1 MYLSESYSN
10 KKAYFNAVLDCRF
23 SDQGPSSSG
32 GAQVLNLTGTTQ
44 SFVVS
49 DLVNAVIYLLFVD
62 GISYAYVQ
70 TFSNPVLKEFT
81 FDASTGTIT
90 LSIAP
95 SGPLP
100 VTIFY
105 TSPGTESLP
114 TVEPVT
120 LAEVK
125 AYAKIDTGT
134 DDDSIITDLITAARE
149 QCEDFTGISIVNRTV
164 TAVLN
169 NGCGGIYLPY
179 CPFINLFSILDDDG
193 NVISTDDYKLSG
205 ILFPQ
210 LIYPHCKVTVMYT
223 AGYGLPP
230 QRIKTAILQ
239 QTFYLYENRGE
250 SAVISRSGIVA
261 ELTLSPQ
268 AKATLQRFRR
278 VG

>member
-1 MYLSESYSN
+1 MYLSESYNN
-10 KKAYFNAVLDCRF
+10 KKVHFNAVLDCRF
-23 SDQGPSSSG
+23 SDQGPSLSG
-32 GAQVLNLTGTTQ
+32 GAQILNLTEASQ
-44 SFVVS
+44 SFVVT
-49 DLVNAVIYLLFVD
+49 DLINAVIYLLFVD

-70 TFSNPVLKEFT
+70 TFSTPTVKEFI
-81 FDASTGTIT
+81 FDATTGKVI
-90 LSIAP
+90 LSLPP
-95 SGPLP
+95 SGSIP
-100 VTIFY
+100 VTVFY
-105 TSPGTESLP
+105 SSPGTESLP

-134 DDDSIITDLITAARE
+134 TDDSIITDLITTARE

-169 NGCGGIYLPY
+169 NDCGGIYLPY
-179 CPFINLFSILDDDG
+179 CPFINLLSIVDEDG
-193 NVISTDDYKLSG
+193 NTISTDDYKLSG

-210 LIYPHCKVTVMYT
+210 LIYPKCKVTVVYT

-230 QRIKTAILQ
+230 ERIKSAILQ

-278 VG
+278 V